1 MVPQHGPR
9 KPQNHGPALGTSGSS
24 PVQLVQSLRLKGTLP
39 HVTVSTSIRDPL
51 CCLDTGGDDDSE
63 GGRLL
68 ICKYFY

>member
-1 MVPQHGPR
+1 MAPENPR
-9 KPQNHGPALGTSGSS
+9 IM
-24 PVQLVQSLRLKGTLP
+24 VQSLRLKGTLTDHGGWIP
-39 HVTVSTSIRDPL
+39 HVTVSTSIGDSL